1 MRRNMLI
8 AGLLAVLVLGCG
20 ALTWTGWTAQRSM
33 FVLEDARDVHIIR
46 EGLGATAITYNV
58 AASPHA
64 WRFRLGQR
72 LLDAGWGSETHTLDD
87 ARSTFVIQVFHR
99 AVQLGPLEI
108 TQYATLVDDSAK
120 GRVASIHVRYH
131 VQWR

>member
-1 MRRNMLI
+1 MRRHMLMI
-8 AGLLAVLVLGCG
+8 GLLACFIFGCG
-20 ALTWTGWTAQRSM
+20 AVTWAAWTAQRSV
-33 FVLEDARDVHIIR
+33 FVLEDARNLHVTR

-72 LLDAGWGSETHTLDD
+72 LLDAGWAGETHTLDG
-87 ARSTFVIQVFHR
+87 ARSTFVIQVFYR
-99 AVQLGPLEI
+99 TFRFGPLDLTE
-108 TQYATLVDDSAK
+108 YATLVDDSSMAD
-120 GRVASIHVRYH
+120 RASIHVRYD